1 MNNNRI
7 ETANKTILKIF
18 KELEIYDYL
27 NDNTI
32 TEIVINTDRKIWI
45 KKMEVGFVD
54 TNKLADNNKTLN
66 VLKILATLNELSLNE
81 ENPRLSAELIYKFPE
96 ENKYKKARLEGLIPP
111 VVDNPKFNIRK
122 KIPVTKRLED
132 YLKDDFITQEQY
144 DYFIQAVKD
153 KKNILIVGG
162 TDTGKTTF
170 ANALLG
176 VMDNLDERLIIIEQV
191 EELQTKARNVDRI
204 RIVEGIYESTEALKS
219 CMRLSPER
227 IIFGEVRGAESY
239 DLLGG
244 FNSGHSGGLSTI
256 HANDGQGGLKK
267 LEMYNQLACQKPMS
281 EFIVLGINILITLK
295 MENYKR
301 YLDEIVELEGYDS
314 VTHMYEL
321 KTIYKRK

>member
-1 MNNNRI
+1 MNNSRI
-7 ETANKTILKIF
+7 DVANKTIIKIF
-18 KELEIYDYL
+18 KDLEIYDYL
-27 NDNTI
+27 SDDTV
-32 TEIVINTDRKIWI
+32 TEIMINTDRKIWI
-45 KKMEVGFVD
+45 KKLGEGFID
-54 TNKLADNNKTLN
+54 TNKLADNNKTMN
-66 VLKILATLNELSLNE
+66 ILKILATLNELSLNE
-81 ENPRLSAELIYKFPE
+81 ENPRLSAELIYKLTDDE
-96 ENKYKKARLEGLIPP
+96 KYKKARLEGLIPP
-111 VVDNPKFNIRK
+111 VVANPKFNIRK

-132 YLKDDFITQEQY
+132 YLKDKFITQEQY

-176 VMDNLDERLIIIEQV
+176 IMDILNERLIIVEEV
-191 EELQTKARNVDRI
+191 EELQTKAQNVDRI
-204 RIVEGIYESTEALKS
+204 TITEGVFSSTEALKS

-239 DLLGG
+239 DLLGA

-301 YLDEIVELEGYDS
+301 YLDEIVELEGYNS
-314 VTHMYEL
+314 TTHMYEL
-321 KTIYKRK
+321 KTIYKRN

>member
-1 MNNNRI
+1 MSNNRI

-27 NDNTI
+27 NDNTV
-32 TEIVINTDRKIWI
+32 TEIIINTDRKIWI

-132 YLKDDFITQEQY
+132 YLKDEFITQEQY
-144 DYFIQAVKD
+144 DYFVQAVKD

-191 EELQTKARNVDRI
+191 EELQTKAKNVDRI
-204 RIVEGIYESTEALKS
+204 KIIEGVYESTEALKS

-281 EFIVLGINILITLK
+281 EFIVLGINVLITLK

-301 YLDEIVELEGYDS
+301 YLDEIVELEGYDPA
-314 VTHMYEL
+314 THMYQL
-321 KTIYKRK
+321 KRIYKR

>member
-1 MNNNRI
+1 MSNNRI

-27 NDNTI
+27 NDNTV
-32 TEIVINTDRKIWI
+32 TEIIINTDKKIWI

-66 VLKILATLNELSLNE
+66 VLKILATLNELSLND
-81 ENPRLSAELIYKFPE
+81 ENPRLSAELIYKLPE

-132 YLKDDFITQEQY
+132 YLKDEFITQEQY
-144 DYFIQAVKD
+144 DYFVQAVKD

-191 EELQTKARNVDRI
+191 EELQTKAKNVDRI
-204 RIVEGIYESTEALKS
+204 RIVEGVYDSTEALKS

-281 EFIVLGINILITLK
+281 EFIVLGINVLITLK

-301 YLDEIVELEGYDS
+301 YLDEIVELEGYDP
-314 VTHMYEL
+314 VTHMYQL
-321 KTIYKRK
+321 KTIYKR